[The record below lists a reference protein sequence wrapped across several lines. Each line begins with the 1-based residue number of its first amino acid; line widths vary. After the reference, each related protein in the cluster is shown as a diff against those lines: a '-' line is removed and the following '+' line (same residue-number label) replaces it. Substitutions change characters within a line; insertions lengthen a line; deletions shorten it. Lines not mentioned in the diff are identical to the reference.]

1 MRSVICK
8 TLQEIEVSSPVSIH
22 VFASISKGMVF
33 IAERIVNRG
42 ISNDSI
48 DVINQCLYVVR
59 RCRMFV
65 PKNYFHPILTDELQ
79 LSLLAKCFKL
89 AADMIDSHPILYVST
104 ENSQIEQMQ
113 KDSLDLLR
121 YFYMAGLVFIGLKRY
136 SDALFMLEQCFSL
149 PSTDVSA
156 VMVEAYKKYV
166 LITLITSSTGKFNET
181 RSIPR
186 YASSSVSKSLPSQ
199 ASIYLELASIV
210 GEISSLTSA
219 SQTPTGME
227 KLTSFI
233 TKNLDTFNRDQN
245 YGLVKQSINALHRR
259 KIKQLSSAYINI
271 SLQDAS
277 LFAGI
282 RSVAEC
288 QRIVERMIESDELQ
302 AKIDQRSMILRFIDD
317 DDEGSTHA
325 KKSSDTIKWFE
336 KIESLVTISNLASNA
351 NDTMLTSSDFIS
363 SLAEKEMR
371 MKHPRSPRNLII

>member
-1 MRSVICK
+1 M
-8 TLQEIEVSSPVSIH
+8 VSI
-22 VFASISKGMVF
+22 
-33 IAERIVNRG
+33 AEGIVNRG
-42 ISNDSI
+42 ILNENI
-48 DVINQCLYVVR
+48 VIINQCLYVVR

-89 AADMIDSHPILYVST
+89 AADMIDSHPILYIST

-113 KDSLDLLR
+113 KDSLDLLK

-149 PSTDVSA
+149 PSTGVSA

-166 LITLITSSTGKFNET
+166 LVTLITSNTGRFNEA

-186 YASSSVSKSLPSQ
+186 YASTSVSKSLPSQ

-219 SQTPTGME
+219 SQTPAGME
-227 KLTSFI
+227 KLTAFI
-233 TKNLDTFNRDQN
+233 AKNTDAFSRDQN

-259 KIKQLSSAYINI
+259 KIKQLSLAYMNI

-282 RSVAEC
+282 RSAAEC
-288 QRIVERMIESDELQ
+288 QRLVEQMIESDELQ

-317 DDEGSTHA
+317 EEDNDT
-325 KKSSDTIKWFE
+325 KKRSDAIKWFE

-351 NDTMLTSSDFIS
+351 NDNMLTSSDFIN
-363 SLAEKEMR
+363 SLTEKEMR